1 MTNQLFESETC
12 DVSGLVCG
20 DFTLGLMH
28 WITVNLIY
36 MGFTFASLQT
46 PQISSQSQ
54 PHLCVPLAVV
64 PSKLESTRTW
74 DLTEPGYKSYFN
86 IL

>member
-1 MTNQLFESETC
+1 MTNQLFEPETC

-36 MGFTFASLQT
+36 MGFTFVSLQT
-46 PQISSQSQ
+46 PQISSQFQ

-74 DLTEPGYKSYFN
+74 DLTEPDFKSYFN